1 MANYTVT
8 RQTES
13 THVYG
18 CDDFSTIQ
26 EEGQIASNAPNAPLD
41 GTVIW
46 KLEANNNYQVSVD
59 DFQFVG
65 ATVVTANN
73 PPGTYVWKDLPS
85 PILGA
90 VMEQVSIV
98 EIKITL
104 YLAPSASYPGFNT
117 GGAFQ
122 MPTNNVSID
131 VNIEGCARLR
141 GEGHNMRIIKPADT
155 NTTTR
160 IDIEGDLKSS
170 IVGNVGNGEDT
181 VHGTLPP
188 KKEGDIEDRETLLMS
203 YQVVAK
209 EGYRYATAPSLSFT
223 DKNYHVKRR
232 VETKTNAVDS
242 NENDIISVSFDIYK
256 K

>member
-26 EEGQIASNAPNAPLD
+26 EEGQIASNAPNAPL
-41 GTVIW
+41 
-46 KLEANNNYQVSVD
+46 
-59 DFQFVG
+59 
-65 ATVVTANN
+65 
-73 PPGTYVWKDLPS
+73 PS

-104 YLAPSASYPGFNT
+104 YLAPSASYPGFNS

-122 MPTNNVSID
+122 MPTNNVSIN
-131 VNIEGCARLR
+131 VNIEGCAKLR

-160 IDIEGDLKSS
+160 IDIES
-170 IVGNVGNGEDT
+170 
-181 VHGTLPP
+181 H
-188 KKEGDIEDRETLLMS
+188 
-203 YQVVAK
+203 Q
-209 EGYRYATAPSLSFT
+209 
-223 DKNYHVKRR
+223 H
-232 VETKTNAVDS
+232 
-242 NENDIISVSFDIYK
+242 
-256 K
+256 